1 MYRLCEE
8 MPELRRA
15 MRNGNP
21 TAVSRAQCAECGAP
35 LPAGERA
42 FSWTG
47 ARGKTAIVC
56 RECFLGL
63 FDELS
68 IEEKAA
74 LAGSETV
81 VIGKGA

>member
-15 MRNGNP
+15 MRNGSP
-21 TAVSRAQCAECGAP
+21 AAGVSARCAECGAP
-35 LPAGERA
+35 LPFGESA

-47 ARGKTAIVC
+47 ARGKTALVC